1 MRSLYEKPG
10 FNESGRSRQHNQPL
24 PSGASTYQ
32 SAPHQSTPVRITS
45 VAERTSGHDEHLG
58 FLLRDMRHA
67 LPMTHGELALRVGS
81 SAEIIMI
88 LEQGRLR
95 ALPNWEEAQ
104 RVVCGLCA
112 LHHVDPRPILN
123 RIVEQTSLT
132 SLGAP
137 PVRGPGAL
145 QRANGRYDDHESGEV
160 ERPRQK
166 RPAAAPKP
174 PRKPRRPWR
183 ISSLSLGPGRVLM
196 AVAGPMVLVAAAVW
210 AIQAQP
216 RALRATIEVLPH
228 SIAHPMLAGLDAMA
242 MRLARR
248 QDGLRW
254 IEVADPSSRKAD
266 KLDVEKR

>member
-1 MRSLYEKPG
+1 V
-10 FNESGRSRQHNQPL
+10 H
-24 PSGASTYQ
+24 
-32 SAPHQSTPVRITS
+32 ITS

-58 FLLRDMRHA
+58 FLLRDMRIA

-81 SAEIIMI
+81 SVELIMT

-95 ALPNWEEAQ
+95 ALPNWEETQ

-112 LHHVDPRPILN
+112 LHRVDPRPILN
-123 RIVEQTSLT
+123 RIVEQTNLT
-132 SLGAP
+132 SIGAP

-145 QRANGRYDDHESGEV
+145 QRTRGRYDDESGEA
-160 ERPRQK
+160 ERPRQT
-166 RPAAAPKP
+166 RPAAT
-174 PRKPRRPWR
+174 PRPARKSRKPWR

-196 AVAGPMVLVAAAVW
+196 AVAGPMVMIAAAVW

-228 SIAHPMLAGLDAMA
+228 SIAHPMLSGLDAMA